1 MYILKSQKYY
11 SEDNYIEVIGMP
23 ASGKS
28 TLVREM
34 IDKYP
39 SAVNVNERLPKGN
52 LKRQM
57 KKLIYIFF
65 LFLKSPKV
73 FVKDTK
79 IIISSEQRSFKDLYA
94 VLSNWH
100 LIVYQSIYYGK
111 SMNSKYIW
119 DQGLFQ
125 AIWSIYY
132 SGLKDFDYMELMV
145 NKILPLKIYFTD
157 ADDKELIRRANA
169 RGTNIRLNYNNKDDI
184 ERGRYALDKT
194 IQTIKHIGYTEMYL

>member
-100 LIVYQSIYYGK
+100 LIVYQSTYYGK

>member
-28 TLVREM
+28 TSVREM

-57 KKLIYIFF
+57 KKFLYIFF

-79 IIISSEQRSFKDLYA
+79 IVISSEQRSFKDLYA

-100 LIVYQSIYYGK
+100 LIVYQSTYYRK

-132 SGLKDFDYMELMV
+132 SGLKDFDYLELMV
-145 NKILPLKIYFTD
+145 NKRLPLKIYFTD